1 MVRKHRKQNS
11 TCGQCYDMPFYFHSL
26 DRTCSLKSLTVQPSR
41 LFMAEHGCSFNRFS
55 QMRRKATLNK
65 VVKDLEAS
73 ERRAESPWGP
83 GGLLAAG
90 GARQLSRTG
99 LTSFA

>member
-1 MVRKHRKQNS
+1 
-11 TCGQCYDMPFYFHSL
+11 
-26 DRTCSLKSLTVQPSR
+26 
-41 LFMAEHGCSFNRFS
+41 
-55 QMRRKATLNK
+55 MRRKATLNK